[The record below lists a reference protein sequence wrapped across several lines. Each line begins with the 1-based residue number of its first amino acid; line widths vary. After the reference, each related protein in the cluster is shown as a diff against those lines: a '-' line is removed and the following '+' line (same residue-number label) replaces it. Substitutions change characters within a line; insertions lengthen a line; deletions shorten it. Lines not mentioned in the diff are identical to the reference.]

1 MSDWLETEWSSPGS
15 QETDGPLETLRGRIA
30 IAEGT
35 CLASIGYV
43 VGQVW
48 RKWQDALRGGYN
60 PADTPP
66 DTAEKIIAFDEG
78 LKRYSYGPPISSSR
92 ELAALID
99 AGIVD
104 LEYAVDPDF
113 ALTGGGWTLKFGAG
127 SIEAGVMIDTVMA
140 SPDLSILRP
149 PLLVGL
155 IDEGRICPITDGLA
169 ARTAEDGQLI
179 GRDGETSLRNS

>member
-1 MSDWLETEWSSPGS
+1 
-15 QETDGPLETLRGRIA
+15 
-30 IAEGT
+30 
-35 CLASIGYV
+35 
-43 VGQVW
+43 
-48 RKWQDALRGGYN
+48 
-60 PADTPP
+60 
-66 DTAEKIIAFDEG
+66 
-78 LKRYSYGPPISSSR
+78 SSSR

-113 ALTGGGWTLKFGAG
+113 GLTGGGWTLKSSAG

-155 IDEGRICPITDGLA
+155 IDEGQRC
-169 ARTAEDGQLI
+169 
-179 GRDGETSLRNS
+179 GRRLSSRLFR